1 MAVSG
6 TASAAAAP
14 ALEEV
19 IERPPQSPGQLAW
32 RRMRKAKLAIAGLV
46 VVVAMVLT
54 AIFAPVVAPHKP
66 NEIDLF
72 NISAPPSRAHW
83 LGTDPLG
90 RDVLTRLIYGG
101 RLSLWIG
108 ISAALL
114 STVVGVVVGAVA
126 GYYGGAVDGWLMR
139 FVDLM
144 LAFPSIFL
152 LLIIAAMLE
161 GITVNHVILFLGL
174 FGWMWLARIIRG
186 EFMSIKSRDYVE
198 AARSVGVSDRRI
210 IARHMLPNVAG
221 AIIVATTLDVALY
234 MLSESSLSFL
244 GFGVP
249 PGTPTWGNMLNE
261 SRTEYLTRPMLAIA
275 PGLTLTIAVLA
286 INFVGDGLRD
296 ALDPHGRR

>member
-1 MAVSG
+1 MAVS
-6 TASAAAAP
+6 SP
-14 ALEEV
+14 ALARNVPEIEE
-19 IERPPQSPGQLAW
+19 RAPQSPTQLAW
-32 RRMRKAKLAIAGLV
+32 RRLRQAKLAIAGLIV
-46 VVVAMVLT
+46 ITAMIVA
-54 AIFAPVVAPHKP
+54 AILAPVIAPYQP

-72 NISAPPSRAHW
+72 DISASPSRDHW

-108 ISAALL
+108 ISAALI
-114 STVVGVVVGAVA
+114 STAVGVLIGAVA
-126 GYYGGAVDGWLMR
+126 GYYGGAVDSWLMR

-161 GITVNHVILFLGL
+161 GISVNNVILFLGL

-186 EFMSIKSRDYVE
+186 EFMSLKSRDFIE

-210 IARHMLPNVAG
+210 IVRHMLPNVVG

-261 SRTEYLTRPMLAIA
+261 SRTEYLTRPLLAIA
-275 PGLTLTIAVLA
+275 PGLTLTIAVLS